1 MKRAFFCFLYD
12 LKYAWRGI
20 TRNLTLSLSALG
32 AITVSLF
39 LVACFGILGFH
50 TTAFAQSMERGLRL
64 HVILRQD
71 LPQTDAKNFQSQ
83 LESLE
88 FVSQVDYSDKDA
100 ELQLMIEEKGEA
112 FAAYEGDKNPLSDA
126 YFVYLKNGSDIAQA
140 ARTINA
146 YDQVESVSY
155 GGQSAV
161 QLAAIL
167 QKVQWAG
174 YIGSAL
180 LLVLSM
186 YLIYNTIRQTI
197 YSRQDEII
205 IMRQIGASNAFIMT
219 PFEIQGMILGA
230 LGALIPW
237 VLILWGYPV
246 LYDRLGGVLFANT
259 FQLLAPGVL
268 IPVCALFLFG
278 TGLLIGWLASF
289 LASVKYIKS
298 KR

>member
-12 LKYAWRGI
+12 VKYAWRGI

-39 LVACFGILGFH
+39 LVACFGILGYH
-50 TTAFAQSMERGLRL
+50 TTEFARNLERGLRL

-71 LPQTDAKNFQSQ
+71 LPENEARALQSR
-83 LESLE
+83 LEDFE
-88 FVSQVDYSDKDA
+88 FVQQADFSDKA
-100 ELQLMIEEKGEA
+100 QELQLMIEEKGDA
-112 FAAYEGDKNPLSDA
+112 FSAYEGDKNPLSDA
-126 YFVYLKNGSDIAQA
+126 YFVYLENGSDIAQA
-140 ARTINA
+140 ARTINTFEE
-146 YDQVESVSY
+146 VESVSY

-161 QLAAIL
+161 KLAGIL
-167 QKVQWAG
+167 QKVKWAG

-186 YLIYNTIRQTI
+186 YLIYNTVRQTI

-230 LGALIPW
+230 LGALVPW
-237 VLILWGYPV
+237 LVILWGYPV
-246 LYDRLGGVLFANT
+246 LYQRLGGVLFANT
-259 FQLLAPGVL
+259 FALVPPAALAAASG
-268 IPVCALFLFG
+268 LFLFG
-278 TGLLIGWLASF
+278 TGLATGWLASF